1 MTVAGEVLGPFSPRM
16 GEAQIGNQYMNDVER
31 SITGK
36 YWRVLG
42 HARQGW
48 FQVELGWIPLLEGLL
63 QDLDKVLT
71 DEQIAHLR
79 IQEIGEKRGRL
90 DVVFDCPDWLRET
103 VQDSVSNAVME

>member
-1 MTVAGEVLGPFSPRM
+1 MRQRSES
-16 GEAQIGNQYMNDVER
+16 EA
-31 SITGK
+31 
-36 YWRVLG
+36 
-42 HARQGW
+42 
-48 FQVELGWIPLLEGLL
+48 LLEGLL

-103 VQDSVSNAVME
+103 VQDSVSNAVMESEHVCILCSGRAIWSPNGDPCPICLARRSGPRVVGAEP